1 MRKLLKNRNFV
12 KLILSNSIGRF
23 ADSLDAIT
31 FSWLMY
37 LISDNAVLI
46 ALIFAVNYI
55 PNIVMMPFTGVLAD
69 RISKKHMIFFCDCGR
84 FLLPV
89 LTFALFQL
97 QILQPWMLFF
107 LTFFV
112 STLESF
118 RIPASSAMLPEV
130 LEMEQIKAGNG
141 LNLALRRIFE
151 AIGTASAG
159 ILIAA
164 FGCPI
169 VLVVEGSLFLCSG
182 IVILTITKA
191 NEHLTPVPERSN
203 FFSDFRSGLHALGGN
218 HTIMDLIVL
227 TAGFNFLSV
236 PYSAMQA
243 VFFGDMLGFSAKALS
258 YCSSALLV
266 AMSLSAVLIA
276 KQQDQQKKYGEK
288 TLSLLSLSW
297 FFPFYLCLSLCTNI
311 LPDMVRF
318 SLVFLLYS
326 VTGITSAI
334 FSVLVGSAM
343 MKTVDPSMLG
353 RISGISSA
361 IGVIMVP
368 LSSLL
373 CSALSGIFDVAGVY
387 LCFSAASI
395 LFLFTWRVAHR
406 TKGNQ
411 T

>member
-69 RISKKHMIFFCDCGR
+69 RISKKHMVFFCDCGR

-89 LTFALFQL
+89 LTFVLLQL

-159 ILIAA
+159 ILIAG

-182 IVILTITKA
+182 IVSLTITKA
-191 NEHLTPVPERSN
+191 NEPLTAVPERSN
-203 FFSDFRSGLHALGGN
+203 FFSDFRAGLHVLGGN

-236 PYSAMQA
+236 PYSALQA
-243 VFFGDMLGFSAKALS
+243 VFFGDMLGFSTKALS

-276 KQQDQQKKYGEK
+276 KQQNQLKKYGEK

-361 IGVIMVP
+361 IGVVMVP

-395 LFLFTWRVAHR
+395 LFLFAWRVAHG